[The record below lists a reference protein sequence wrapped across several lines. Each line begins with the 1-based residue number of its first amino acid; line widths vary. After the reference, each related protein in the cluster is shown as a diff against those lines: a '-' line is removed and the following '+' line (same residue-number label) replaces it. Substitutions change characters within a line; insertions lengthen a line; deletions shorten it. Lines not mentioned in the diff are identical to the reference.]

1 MSTIYKIHPAIG
13 IARVGTSAGFYVA
26 PETPGGLPTDPTS
39 GKPVT
44 SLRDKDG
51 NLLKQAQRFR
61 VFAYDS
67 TKPADPGTEVKVGA
81 NGVKAIEWTVYLAN
95 KKAVWYRF
103 EQLTGSGQNGDAGYL
118 KNGPSKNPLR
128 NASITDPKAR
138 QQLIL
143 DPGPRTVGGSGSPSK
158 ASFTLS
164 GPVTDPKKMLP
175 FPVTSLGSLQ
185 LDANGNLF
193 VIGGDGA
200 SGTLSINP
208 AGSKYQYVL
217 LTYANNDGWFDD
229 AADGPV
235 NASIVLDSGKTVAVD
250 APAWCLSGPPKYA
263 PQLLNLVTLH
273 DLMYDVAV
281 RKMNY
286 APNLF
291 TGGAFNKN
299 YEVNVSSE
307 IAPILSRPAGY
318 RWLAQIPRNGAR
330 AHAALPTD
338 GPSGFPFGQLRPPAE
353 PNSDNR
359 LMPILAGDNPISDH
373 AISKYLTLTETQYF
387 LMQQWVSGKVTTG
400 PPVPV
405 SLAAQLDRA
414 ALDSCVGGAFCPG
427 IEMTWISRNTSIY
440 AEPFR
445 IKVSKHITPGK
456 LSQTNGNNN
465 DYANGVEPG
474 DIIKYM
480 AQPWQADFN
489 ECSIQPITN
498 DPNSN
503 SKGSQKNFWWWPAER
518 PYDVFDSPTSQQ
530 VEWTRGFADNP
541 NNATLTDPNLGDMQ
555 MVVNWKDLGFV
566 TKSGNS
572 FIETERN
579 TPAID
584 GYKPP
589 LKKP

>member
-1 MSTIYKIHPAIG
+1 MSTVYKIHPAIG

-26 PETPGGLPTDPTS
+26 PEVPGGLPTDPAT
-39 GKPVT
+39 GEPVT

-67 TKPADPGTEVKVGA
+67 KKSDDPGTEVKVGT

-95 KKAVWYRF
+95 KKAVWYQF
-103 EQLTGSGQNGDAGYL
+103 EQLTGSGQEGDAGYVA
-118 KNGPSKNPLR
+118 NGPKLNPLR
-128 NASITDPKAR
+128 NKAITGSKAR

-143 DPGPRTVGGSGSPSK
+143 DPGPRTVGGKGNPAA
-158 ASFTLS
+158 ASFNLS

-175 FPVTSLGSLQ
+175 YPVTTLGSVQ
-185 LDANGNLF
+185 LDASGNVL

-200 SGTLSINP
+200 SGTLATNP
-208 AGSKYQYVL
+208 AGSPYQYVL
-217 LTYANNDGWFDD
+217 LAYANNDGWFDD

-235 NASIVLDSGKTVAVD
+235 TASLVLDDGKTVSVD
-250 APAWCLSGPPKYA
+250 ESAWCLSGPPKYA
-263 PQLLNLVTLH
+263 PQLTNLVTLH
-273 DLMYDVAV
+273 DLMYDIAV

-286 APNLF
+286 APRLF
-291 TGGAFNKN
+291 RAGVFNPN
-299 YEVNVSSE
+299 YEVNFFSE
-307 IAPILSRPAGY
+307 IAPIIGRPAGY
-318 RWLAQIPRNGAR
+318 RWLTQIPRSGAS

-338 GPSGFPFGQLRPPAE
+338 GPSAFPFGQLRQPSALNE
-353 PNSDNR
+353 NNR
-359 LMPILAGDNPISDH
+359 LMPILAGDNPISENT
-373 AISKYLTLTETQYF
+373 ISKYLSLTETQYF
-387 LMQQWVSGKVTTG
+387 LIQQWVRGKIMAG
-400 PPVPV
+400 PPAPLP
-405 SLAAQLDRA
+405 LAAQLDQA

-440 AEPFR
+440 AAPFR
-445 IKVSKHITPGK
+445 IRMSKSFKTGK

-465 DYANGVEPG
+465 DYSKGLEPG
-474 DIIKYM
+474 DITKYM

-498 DPNSN
+498 DPASN
-503 SKGSQKNFWWWPAER
+503 KTGSQKNFWWWPAER
-518 PYDVFDSPTSQQ
+518 PYDVFVDPAGLQ
-530 VEWTRGFADNP
+530 VEWTRGFANNP
-541 NNATLTDPNLGDMQ
+541 NDATAATPNVGDMQ

-566 TKSGNS
+566 TKSGNT

-584 GYKPP
+584 AYKPP
-589 LKKP
+589 LKP